1 MANTL
6 NNLNYQ
12 QINLFDLRMNDV
24 ILLLEAEV
32 LDGVNTNAG
41 NPYSEIVHRAL
52 NILALE
58 ILQSANFIKLK

>member
-1 MANTL
+1 MANRL

-52 NILALE
+52 NISPRDTAKCK
-58 ILQSANFIKLK
+58 FH

>member
-24 ILLLEAEV
+24 IFLLLEAEV

-41 NPYSEIVHRAL
+41 NPYSEIVTPCTKYKPSRYCKVQISL
-52 NILALE
+52 N
-58 ILQSANFIKLK
+58 